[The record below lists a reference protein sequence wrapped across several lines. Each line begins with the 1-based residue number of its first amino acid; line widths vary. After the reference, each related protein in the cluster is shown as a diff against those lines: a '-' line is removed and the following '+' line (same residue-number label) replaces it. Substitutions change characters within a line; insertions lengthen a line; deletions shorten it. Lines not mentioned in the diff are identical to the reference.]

1 MTRNGCCT
9 CTIQWLDANENW
21 LNETIVARWPV
32 KGIIHYSFKSSST
45 KKSIE
50 DAQSLKISWLEI
62 IDFLKNKILDERSCN
77 PERHS
82 NSFFPLRG
90 FIKMGKCRFVKRW
103 LKSSR
108 ILIEQRLQFRE
119 YVYIIFLSDC
129 RKKRQ
134 FPLVSADIWIFII
147 SYRTIFQR
155 SLFGCRKLN
164 I

>member
-50 DAQSLKISWLEI
+50 DAQSVKISWLEI

-119 YVYIIFLSDC
+119 YILFFFPIAEKDGNFPWLVLIFGYLLFRIAQYFND
-129 RKKRQ
+129 R
-134 FPLVSADIWIFII
+134 FLVVE
-147 SYRTIFQR
+147 
-155 SLFGCRKLN
+155 N
-164 I
+164 

>member
-1 MTRNGCCT
+1 M
-9 CTIQWLDANENW
+9 E
-21 LNETIVARWPV
+21 
-32 KGIIHYSFKSSST
+32 
-45 KKSIE
+45 
-50 DAQSLKISWLEI
+50 
-62 IDFLKNKILDERSCN
+62 
-77 PERHS
+77 
-82 NSFFPLRG
+82 
-90 FIKMGKCRFVKRW
+90 KCRFVKRW

-129 RKKRQ
+129 REKRQ